1 MIANGG
7 GAAVGGEGGKGAG
20 GWWGRPVAA
29 NSDSNAKANARSAEE
44 SRPVGNKMLQKVG
57 QVGTS
62 SECGR
67 RCRV

>member
-29 NSDSNAKANARSAEE
+29 NSNSNANSNGKSVEE
-44 SRPVGNKMLQKVG
+44 SRPVGNMMLQKID
-57 QVGTS
+57 QV
-62 SECGR
+62 
-67 RCRV
+67 